1 VATHEILIAGFGGQG
16 VLTAGQ
22 LLAYAGSFV
31 GKQVSWVPAY
41 GPEQRGGT
49 ANCSVVI
56 SDDKAVACPLVTE
69 PTACIIMNGPSLEK
83 FESAVQPGGV
93 LVVNTSMC
101 GDRHA
106 TRTDITVINVPATD
120 IAVELGSA
128 KFANMVALGALMG
141 AVPMVDTEMVLK
153 AMLKV
158 MGEDK
163 ARFIPANREAIK
175 RGMDAAKAAVGQA

>member
-1 VATHEILIAGFGGQG
+1 MFTHEILIAGFGGQG

-22 LLAYAGSFV
+22 LLAYAGNFE

-49 ANCSVVI
+49 ANCSVMI
-56 SDDKAVACPLVTE
+56 SSEPIACTLVTE
-69 PTACIIMNGPSLEK
+69 PNLCIVMNQPSLEK

-93 LVVNTSMC
+93 LVVNTSLC
-101 GDRHA
+101 EKRA
-106 TRTDITVINVPATD
+106 TRTDITIINVAATD
-120 IAVELGSA
+120 IAIEIGSQ
-128 KFANMVALGALMG
+128 KFANMVALGALLG
-141 AVPMVDTEMVLK
+141 ASPVVDIEMVLK

-163 ARFIPANREAIK
+163 ARFIPANRTALQ
-175 RGMDAAKAAVGQA
+175 RGMETAKAVAHK

>member
-1 VATHEILIAGFGGQG
+1 MFTHEILIAGFGGQG

-22 LLAYAGSFV
+22 LLAYAGNFE

-56 SDDKAVACPLVTE
+56 SSEPIACTQVTE
-69 PTACIIMNGPSLEK
+69 PNLCIVMNQPSLEK
-83 FESAVQPGGV
+83 FEKAVVPGGV
-93 LVVNTSMC
+93 LVVNTSLC
-101 GDRHA
+101 EKQA
-106 TRTDITVINVPATD
+106 TRTDITVINVAATD
-120 IAVELGSA
+120 IAIEIGSQ
-128 KFANMVALGALMG
+128 KFANMVALGALL
-141 AVPMVDTEMVLK
+141 AAQPVVDIEMVLK

-163 ARFIPANREAIK
+163 ARFIPANRTALH
-175 RGMDAAKAAVGQA
+175 RGTEAAKVAAHL

>member
-1 VATHEILIAGFGGQG
+1 VSTHEILIAGFGGQG

-22 LLAYAGSFV
+22 LLAYAGNFE

-56 SDDKAVACPLVTE
+56 SDDRAVACPLVTE
-69 PTACIIMNGPSLEK
+69 PNACIVMNGPSLEK
-83 FESAVQPGGV
+83 FEKDVQPGGL

-101 GDRHA
+101 GDRRA
-106 TRTDITVINVPATD
+106 TRTDITVVDVAATD
-120 IAVELGSA
+120 VAVELGSA
-128 KFANMVALGALMG
+128 KFANMVALGALLG
-141 AVPMVDTEMVLK
+141 ALPVVDVEMVLK

-175 RGMDAAKAAVGQA
+175 RGIAAAEAVVRL

>member
-1 VATHEILIAGFGGQG
+1 VSTHEILIAGFGGQG

-22 LLAYAGSFV
+22 LLAYAGNFE
-31 GKQVSWVPAY
+31 GKHVSWVPAY

-56 SDDKAVACPLVTE
+56 SDQPVACPLVSE
-69 PTACIIMNGPSLEK
+69 PNACIVMNQPSLEK
-83 FESAVQPGGV
+83 FERMVQPGGV

-101 GDRHA
+101 NSRA
-106 TRTDITVINVPATD
+106 TRTDITVVEVPATD
-120 IAVELGSA
+120 IAVQLGSH
-128 KFANMVALGALMG
+128 KFANMVALGALL
-141 AVPMVDTEMVLK
+141 AVRPVVDSEMVLK

-163 ARFIPANREAIK
+163 ARFIPANREAIR
-175 RGMDAAKAAVGQA
+175 RGMEAAQAVLHC